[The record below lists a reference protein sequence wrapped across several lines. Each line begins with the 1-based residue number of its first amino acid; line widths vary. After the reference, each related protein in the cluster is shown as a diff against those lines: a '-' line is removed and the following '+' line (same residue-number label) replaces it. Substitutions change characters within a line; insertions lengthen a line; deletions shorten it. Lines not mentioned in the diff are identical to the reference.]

1 MDSGSCEDVQP
12 TLGHSQTMNLIRGQP
27 IAGRPSRQPR
37 LRDQVATIDACIISR
52 DHQIVSDHCEVGDEV
67 RGEVILSVPDD
78 VVVDHDADP
87 TRGARGGEIEEMNAT
102 RLGRKIDPVADDQDV
117 GRNLLILRQTVI
129 IIGPRRSIDR
139 SVVDGALFC
148 CPSRAVGVD
157 GNRVNRRIIRTV
169 CSLQIRQYGGVRE
182 SADEDQAVLSADEQ
196 SVLVRIDG
204 QRAPLQIILDVDDRL
219 DGAIIEMQ

>member
-1 MDSGSCEDVQP
+1 
-12 TLGHSQTMNLIRGQP
+12 
-27 IAGRPSRQPR
+27 
-37 LRDQVATIDACIISR
+37 
-52 DHQIVSDHCEVGDEV
+52 
-67 RGEVILSVPDD
+67 
-78 VVVDHDADP
+78 
-87 TRGARGGEIEEMNAT
+87 MNAT

-219 DGAIIEMQ
+219 DGTIIEME